1 MNKEVNFEISKLLK
15 DKGFMD
21 KNMYGE
27 VRLSQPKF
35 YDNTG
40 VIHDIKN
47 AFENTGLN
55 LKECYNAP
63 TIAVVVMWL
72 YEKHEIWIECL
83 HRGMLGDFTF
93 KVSKLKKGWR
103 TEPHYI
109 HESGYNSPTEAYE
122 AAIKHTLENIK

>member
-1 MNKEVNFEISKLLK
+1 MNKEVNFEIAKLLR
-15 DKGFMD
+15 DKEFMD
-21 KNMYGE
+21 KNMYGD

-63 TIAVVVMWL
+63 TIAEVVMWL
-72 YEKHEIWIECL
+72 YEKHGIWIYIKQGYKWEWYIETVAN
-83 HRGMLGDFTF
+83 HPE
-93 KVSKLKKGWR
+93 LKYYDGL
-103 TEPHYI
+103 ED
-109 HESGYNSPTEAYE
+109 SPTEAYE
-122 AAIKHTLENIK
+122 AGIKYILENLI

>member
-1 MNKEVNFEISKLLK
+1 MNKEVNFKIAKLLR
-15 DKGFMD
+15 DKEFMD
-21 KNMYGE
+21 KNMYGD

-72 YEKHEIWIECL
+72 YEKHGIWIYVQRDWDVGKCL
-83 HRGMLGDFTF
+83 GFEAIIDDNDGSINTETF
-93 KVSKLKKGWR
+93 
-103 TEPHYI
+103 
-109 HESGYNSPTEAYE
+109 NSPTEAYE
-122 AAIKHTLENIK
+122 AAIKYTLENLI